1 MSVSYCPR
9 EYDASAYRVAF
20 WAEVVR
26 FVTSCASAFMK
37 TNIDH
42 QLRLFIE
49 IASHESLSGAA
60 EALSLTQSGLSRQL
74 ACLEAF
80 VGQPLF
86 VRHGRGVRITEA
98 GRKLREATSSAYQL
112 VDNTILQLRNEHG
125 VTDGNLNVATIH
137 TLTYYFISDVVA
149 RFMAQRPSASV
160 ALLGRSSPGVV
171 QLVEG
176 GKAEIGFVYDSA
188 VASDQLEITPLF
200 VEDMCLVV
208 HQNSPFAS
216 RASVDL
222 RRDAPPLV
230 VFPANYALRRMLH
243 TKEFDATV
251 AAEVET
257 VDAMLKLVS
266 LTSGQCVLPDLIPTK
281 LLREYHLV
289 GVKIE
294 RPIMKR
300 RIVGVTCRGR
310 ALSPMTS
317 LMLEIARQCAPVS
330 GPG

>member
-1 MSVSYCPR
+1 
-9 EYDASAYRVAF
+9 
-20 WAEVVR
+20 
-26 FVTSCASAFMK
+26 MK
-37 TNIDH
+37 ANIDH

-74 ACLEAF
+74 ACLESF

-112 VDNTILQLRNEHG
+112 VDTTVMQLRNDHN
-125 VTDGNLNVATIH
+125 VTGGSLSVATIH
-137 TLTYYFISDVVA
+137 TLTYYFMADVVA
-149 RFMAQRPSASV
+149 KFMAQRPSASV

-171 QLVEG
+171 QLVESG
-176 GKAEIGFVYDSA
+176 RAEIGFVYDSA
-188 VASDQLEITPLF
+188 VASDELEITPLF
-200 VEDMCLVV
+200 MEDMCLVV
-208 HQNSPFAS
+208 HQNSPYAS
-216 RASVDL
+216 QASVDL
-222 RRDAPPLV
+222 RKDAPPLV
-230 VFPANYALRRMLH
+230 VFPATYALRRMLH

-266 LTSGQCVLPDLIPTK
+266 LTGGQCILPDLIPTR

-294 RPIMKR
+294 EPMMKR
-300 RIVGVTCRGR
+300 RIVGVTRRGR
-310 ALSPMTS
+310 TLPPMTS
-317 LMLEIARQCAPVS
+317 LMLDIARQCAPAS
-330 GPG
+330 GPGA